1 MKKIEALI
9 KPFELERVKAS
20 LGAIEAAGLTVV
32 EVQRCGLRTG
42 PPDRYRTGNGD
53 GDSAPKVKIEIITG
67 DEEALRV
74 ARTIAR
80 VTDVGCSDASLAILQ
95 VDDAVR
101 IRTGERGGAAI

>member
-32 EVQRCGLRTG
+32 EVQLCGLRTG
-42 PPDRYRTGNGD
+42 QPDRYRSGNGD
-53 GDSAPKVKIEIITG
+53 ADAAPKVKIEIITG
-67 DEEALRV
+67 DDDALRV
-74 ARTIAR
+74 ASTIAR
-80 VTDVGCSDASLAILQ
+80 AADVERGEASLTILQ

-101 IRTGERGGAAI
+101 IRTGERGHAAI